1 MFFLRHFLCPTNNR
15 PYSASFAQFFLLNVI
30 KLVGII
36 GIIKARPNNRS
47 PPFLPEILHLRNF
60 TFIPAGFSRFGLCVC
75 VATVDVWLRV
85 TRYWLILFH
94 FFWCC
99 CYRCTSKN
107 LAVIRRAAGST
118 ELFTSLTFILSW
130 ARVRAII
137 QYYPNASPFTV
148 SQLTFLQQ

>member
-1 MFFLRHFLCPTNNR
+1 LR
-15 PYSASFAQFFLLNVI
+15 AM
-30 KLVGII
+30 
-36 GIIKARPNNRS
+36 
-47 PPFLPEILHLRNF
+47 
-60 TFIPAGFSRFGLCVC
+60 
-75 VATVDVWLRV
+75 
-85 TRYWLILFH
+85 RYWIVLFH

-99 CYRCTSKN
+99 YRCTSNN

-148 SQLTFLQQ
+148 SQLTFLQQQYTGPGPVFLRRQRRYN